1 MSDDTQTPAPT
12 AEPKKTRQMS
22 FTVLETG
29 EIRADFGPGLDPIAF
44 NPAELPEGIFP
55 QAVAEGVISRLRG
68 YTSKLSDSDRT
79 PANLRTAIAKGLE
92 NLQAGI
98 WAVQRAPGAG
108 GEYSIEAEAAY
119 LYRKGKFE
127 AENPGQVYTNTL
139 AQDAE
144 AYAAL
149 SEDTKNPD
157 GTVTQGQKSKL
168 KKVARYAAAYAQVKA
183 DRAAKKAAKLASK
196 AEESEEESDF

>member
-1 MSDDTQTPAPT
+1 MSDDNTQAQAPA

-22 FTVLETG
+22 FTVLDTG

-68 YTSKLSDSDRT
+68 YTSKLGDSDRT
-79 PANLRTAIAKGLE
+79 PSNLRAAIAKGLE

-108 GEYSIEAEAAY
+108 AEFSIEAEAAF

-127 AENPGQVYTNTL
+127 ADNAGQVYSGTL
-139 AQDAE
+139 EADAE
-144 AYAAL
+144 AFAAL
-149 SEDTKNPD
+149 SDE
-157 GTVTQGQKSKL
+157 QKAKL
-168 KKVARYAAAYAQVKA
+168 KKVPRYAAAYAQVKA
-183 DRAAKKAAKLASK
+183 DRAAKKAAKLAEK
-196 AEESEEESDF
+196 ATVSEEDADF